1 MRDPYQAHADFI
13 KPAWVFPDPW
23 RVGAVLIGFELAFI
37 ATPELIYY
45 LLPFS
50 VYNAVY
56 NVSETALGTTLEFL
70 SFGVT
75 LALFVILVRVFNKRG
90 LQSLLGRGP
99 VGANYLRAGA
109 YVGLALLAVE
119 IAPPFI
125 EWGDIVET
133 RDFVPWLLWLGP
145 ALIAITIQ
153 SATEEIVYRGY
164 LQQQLAVMS
173 RNKWVWMGIPS
184 ILFGAAHYFNGYGP
198 SEGLLWAF
206 WATLLG
212 LACADL
218 TARTGNLGAAIGLH
232 TANNMFAA
240 TLVGIEGW
248 PSSGLARHLYAYI
261 DPSIY
266 DYSLGTLLQPWA
278 IFEAF
283 ISALGV
289 AVMWLAAR
297 LAMRR

>member
-13 KPAWVFPDPW
+13 KPAWVFADPW

-75 LALFVILVRVFNKRG
+75 LALFVILVRG
-90 LQSLLGRGP
+90 
-99 VGANYLRAGA
+99 
-109 YVGLALLAVE
+109 
-119 IAPPFI
+119 
-125 EWGDIVET
+125 
-133 RDFVPWLLWLGP
+133 
-145 ALIAITIQ
+145 
-153 SATEEIVYRGY
+153 
-164 LQQQLAVMS
+164 
-173 RNKWVWMGIPS
+173 
-184 ILFGAAHYFNGYGP
+184 
-198 SEGLLWAF
+198 
-206 WATLLG
+206 
-212 LACADL
+212 ADL

-278 IFEAF
+278 VLEVF